1 MADKI
6 EDVNADVNDDADVNA
21 DVNEDVDVKAPWVCY
36 LIVHVTGATYV
47 GVSPTPYQRLRK
59 HNSEIKGGAKYTTSK
74 SAGGWSH
81 VCLIH
86 GFHTSQQALQ
96 FEWAFK
102 HVPPKKVG
110 GLASRL
116 NKLQILLHKKNWTK
130 NAPPAKTVP
139 LVIEWHHHQPSPSA
153 LPPFDKLPSY
163 VTQRTY
169 P

>member
-1 MADKI
+1 MADNDVK
-6 EDVNADVNDDADVNA
+6 EDVDVDVDVDADVN
-21 DVNEDVDVKAPWVCY
+21 EVKAPWVCY

-47 GVSPTPYQRLRK
+47 GVSPTPFQRLRK

-86 GFHTSQQALQ
+86 GFHNSQQALQ

-139 LVIEWHHHQPSPSA
+139 LVIEWHHHNYQPSPQQ
-153 LPPFDKLPSY
+153 FDKLPPY
-163 VTQRTY
+163 VTQRKKNNEC
-169 P
+169 

>member
-1 MADKI
+1 MADN
-6 EDVNADVNDDADVNA
+6 DADKNDADVK
-21 DVNEDVDVKAPWVCY
+21 EDVDVHEDVDAVKAPWVCY

-47 GVSPTPYQRLRK
+47 GVSPTPFQRLRK

-86 GFHTSQQALQ
+86 GFLTSQQALQ

-139 LVIEWHHHQPSPSA
+139 LVIEWHNNLTPSSPF
-153 LPPFDKLPSY
+153 FDKLPPY
-163 VTQRTY
+163 VTQRKKNNEC
-169 P
+169 